1 MSRDVPRMPAVT
13 LSILVPVYNE
23 AGLLAGV
30 LDRILTAPASYL
42 AQRNIRLEIIL
53 VDDGSRDDSA
63 AVIQQYIE
71 VDRGRNA
78 IRLLRH
84 ARNRGK
90 GAAIRTAL
98 AAATGEFCIIQD
110 ADFEYD
116 PGEYSKL
123 LEPLLADEADIVFG
137 SRFSAAGAH
146 HVSRFW
152 HSTANRVLTVL
163 CNRAA
168 HLRLTDALTCF
179 KAFRTPIAQSI
190 PLRSEK
196 FGIEAELTIK
206 FAKRRARFRE
216 VPIAYRPRT
225 RAEGKK
231 IRAKDALRILSAIAR
246 WWIFRDLYVD
256 KAAAMLGAMEHA
268 PRFNRWMAGTLKPFL
283 GDRVLEIGAGI
294 GNLTRLLC
302 ANQACYVVSDIDRYH
317 LAQLKSQLRDRANVS
332 VVSCDLQN
340 SDDFRRFSESMD
352 TAICINVLEH
362 IEDDLRGLCNLHS
375 ALVPG
380 GRAIVLVPQG
390 ENVYGTMDET
400 LGHYRRY
407 SKETLEVQM
416 SQAGFHVERM
426 IEFNRVTYPGW
437 FLNGRILRRRSV
449 SRVQLWS
456 FDLLVPLW
464 KRVDALL
471 PWPPT
476 SLIAIGIR
484 GDHDREA

>member
-1 MSRDVPRMPAVT
+1 MPPVT
-13 LSILVPVYNE
+13 LSIIVPVYNE
-23 AGLLAGV
+23 AGLIAGV

-42 AQRNIRLEIIL
+42 VERNICREIIL
-53 VDDGSRDDSA
+53 VDDGSRDNSA
-63 AVIQQYIE
+63 AVIHQYVE
-71 VDRGRNA
+71 VDGGHHA

-84 ARNRGK
+84 IRNRGK

-98 AAATGEFCIIQD
+98 AAASGEFCIIQD

-152 HSTANRVLTVL
+152 HSTANRVLTSL
-163 CNRAA
+163 CGMAA
-168 HLRLTDALTCF
+168 DLRLTDALTCF
-179 KAFRTPIAQSI
+179 KAFRTVIAQSI

-206 FAKRRARFRE
+206 FAKRRARFCE
-216 VPIAYRPRT
+216 VPITYRPRT

-231 IRAKDALRILSAIAR
+231 IRAKDALGILGAICR
-246 WWIFRDLYVD
+246 SWIFRDLYVD

-302 ANQACYVVSDIDRYH
+302 ANQPCYVVSDIDPYH
-317 LAQLKSQLRDRANVS
+317 LVQLRSQLRLRTNVS
-332 VVSCDLQN
+332 VVACNLGN
-340 SDDFRRFSESMD
+340 SEDFDRFSGSMD
-352 TAICINVLEH
+352 AAICINVLEH
-362 IEDDLRGLCNLHS
+362 IEDDLRGLRNLHS
-375 ALVPG
+375 ALAPG

-407 SKETLEVQM
+407 SKAALESQM
-416 SQAGFHVERM
+416 RLAGFHVERI

-437 FLNGRILRRRSV
+437 FLNGRILRRRRV
-449 SRVQLWS
+449 SRVQLWL

-464 KRVDALL
+464 KRVDPYL

-476 SLIAIGIR
+476 SLIAIGTR
-484 GDHDREA
+484 GDYHSEE